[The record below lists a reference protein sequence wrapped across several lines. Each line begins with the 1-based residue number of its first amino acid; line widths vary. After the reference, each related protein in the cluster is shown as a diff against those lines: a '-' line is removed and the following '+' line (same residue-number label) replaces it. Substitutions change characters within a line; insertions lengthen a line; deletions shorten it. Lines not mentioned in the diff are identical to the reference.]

1 MYGLCSKKSYIIYV
15 KYKLK
20 IGKGNNETRHF
31 LLVDS
36 LEDSIKYILYI
47 Y

>member
-20 IGKGNNETRHF
+20 IGRNDEMRHF

-36 LEDSIKYILYI
+36 LGDSIKYILYI

>member
-1 MYGLCSKKSYIIYV
+1 MYSLCSKKSYIIYV
-15 KYKLK
+15 KYKFK
-20 IGKGNNETRHF
+20 IERNDETRHF
-31 LLVDS
+31 LLVDN